1 MEPKLEPNHH
11 GVLQV
16 LQQER
21 EAETEMEVVDDPLTN
36 PDLVT
41 QVRIN
46 TMGIKYYSGYCPA
59 VKNLQLGGAVSRVLV
74 SQNTLQTFQSFQ
86 IKSFETSQT
95 SVENT

>member
-46 TMGIKYYSGYCPA
+46 TMWIKYYSGYCPV
-59 VKNLQLGGAVSRVLV
+59 VKYLQLGGATCCVCY
-74 SQNTLQTFQSFQ
+74 
-86 IKSFETSQT
+86 
-95 SVENT
+95 